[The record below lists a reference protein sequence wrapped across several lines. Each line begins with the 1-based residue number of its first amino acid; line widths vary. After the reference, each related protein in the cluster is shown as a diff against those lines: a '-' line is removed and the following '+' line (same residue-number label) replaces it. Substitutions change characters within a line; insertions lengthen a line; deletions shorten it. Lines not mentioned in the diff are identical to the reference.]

1 MQSDLDLL
9 VSVCTRMLG
18 RSLCALGDFA
28 VYPVSSYLRKYR
40 AEFQR
45 HVDEGACPFG
55 DESSIAGIEA
65 PIDAHTHFPT
75 VEVPA

>member
-1 MQSDLDLL
+1 
-9 VSVCTRMLG
+9 MLG

-28 VYPVSSYLRKYR
+28 VYPVSSYLQKYR
-40 AEFQR
+40 GEFQQ
-45 HVDEGACPFG
+45 HVDESACPFAG
-55 DESSIAGIEA
+55 ESSLEGIEA